1 MVQQLNSDLYV
12 CPRLRTPMAANFMA
26 DIAVTENLCNI
37 MTSLIHPDL
46 FRASQESIYTIKNNP
61 SLVASYHENVQL
73 WPSVFGA
80 IQVIV
85 NRLTPAHRDQG
96 GFPTSYDL
104 LLSLGTHKEARMNLR
119 ELGATFRYTP
129 GCVMF
134 LSGKVLLHE
143 CMSWSGGDRICV
155 THFIKDTVHERCS
168 VQRPRWPTEKDIL

>member
-46 FRASQESIYTIKNNP
+46 FRASQESISTIKNNP

-85 NRLTPAHRDQG
+85 SDEGGSPAGR
-96 GFPTSYDL
+96 F
-104 LLSLGTHKEARMNLR
+104 
-119 ELGATFRYTP
+119 
-129 GCVMF
+129 
-134 LSGKVLLHE
+134 
-143 CMSWSGGDRICV
+143 
-155 THFIKDTVHERCS
+155 
-168 VQRPRWPTEKDIL
+168 